1 MILTSSLATEIVEKI
16 GQIICYNINIMNHLG
31 IIIASTNPKRINSYH
46 KGAEEVIK
54 TGKTIEI
61 TEEIAKN
68 SQGVQEGVNLP
79 ISFNNKIVGVV
90 GITGNPSVVRQYGEL
105 VKSMV
110 ELMLQQTFLT
120 EQITLERNARE
131 RFIYDLI
138 HGNFHNTDEEQ
149 AILRGKIYGYD
160 LTLPRLCIVFNV
172 NAFKNSLK
180 QWDEKN
186 PDDSKAF
193 FQSLNDTIPNF
204 INNYFRQK
212 KQDIFLSLGNGDFVI
227 LMALKDVKKIRDEV
241 NQIILYCN
249 NIIEKIKESLDIEVN
264 VGIGS
269 CYSSIMDLTKSY
281 HEALKAIKIGRII
294 TQLGID
300 NYLNKNNVFFYSNLG
315 TYLLIDSLPDE
326 AIEEFMKKYMQI
338 KQNLNALLD
347 PALKETL
354 LKFFECDL
362 NVSRTAR
369 EMYIHRNT
377 LIYRLD
383 KIYSLTG
390 RDPRIFSDAV
400 DLKIGLLID
409 AIRGSG

>member
-1 MILTSSLATEIVEKI
+1 MILTSTLATDIVEKI
-16 GQIICYNINIMNHLG
+16 GNIICYNINIMNHLG
-31 IIIASTNPKRINSYH
+31 IIIASTNPKRINTYH

-54 TGKTIEI
+54 TGKIIEI

-79 ISFNNKIVGVV
+79 VSFNNKIVGVV
-90 GITGNPSVVRQYGEL
+90 GITGNPSIVRQYGEL

-138 HGNFHNTDEEQ
+138 HANFYDEEQ
-149 AILRGKIYGYD
+149 VLLRGKIFGYD
-160 LTLPRLCIVFNV
+160 LTIPRLCIVFNV
-172 NAFKNSLK
+172 NSFNNSLK
-180 QWDEKN
+180 QWIKKYQA
-186 PDDSKAF
+186 DSKVF
-193 FQSLNDTIPNF
+193 IQDLYNNIPKF
-204 INNYFRQK
+204 INNYFPLK
-212 KQDIFLSLGNGDFVI
+212 KQDIFLSLGNGDFII
-227 LMALKDVKKIRDEV
+227 LLAVKDVKNIKDV
-241 NQIILYCN
+241 VKQIAIYCN
-249 NIIEKIKESLDIEVN
+249 NTIDKIKENLEIEII

-269 CYSSIMDLTKSY
+269 CYSSISDLSKSY
-281 HEALKAIKIGRII
+281 NEALKAIKIGRVVMHLI
-294 TQLGID
+294 TD
-300 NYLNKNNVFFYSNLG
+300 NNLNKNNVFFYNNLG
-315 TYLLIDSLPDE
+315 IYLLIDSLPDE
-326 AIEEFMKKYMQI
+326 AIEEFMKKYLRI
-338 KQNLNALLD
+338 NQNLTNLLD
-347 PALKETL
+347 PTLKETL

-362 NVSRTAR
+362 NVSRTSR

-409 AIRGSG
+409 AIRGNGQF